1 MQYCLRKFSEK
12 ININLIP
19 FTIDYTCIEQWD
31 KSICI
36 LISLCLFAQ
45 FSSDLTLI
53 IISQQL
59 IYFIAN

>member
-12 ININLIP
+12 ISIDLIP
-19 FTIDYTCIEQWD
+19 FTIDYTFIEQWD
-31 KSICI
+31 KSIRI
-36 LISLCLFAQ
+36 LFSLCLFAQ